1 MIIKITC
8 TCNATFEIKNGSM
21 HPSEICCPN
30 CGQALPSNASADLLK
45 ALDALETFDAKL
57 DGENYNAS
65 YSMD

>member
-1 MIIKITC
+1 
-8 TCNATFEIKNGSM
+8 M

-45 ALDALETFDAKL
+45 ALDALEIFDAKL